1 MEFTKIIGVVK
12 MESKR
17 MINISSDISLSDAIV
32 CEITN
37 CKNDITVNFSEHGG
51 FFKKDKNNGKYY
63 RTSESSLILK
73 DCNIDDI
80 SIKEI
85 RMHKIS
91 EGLYCE
97 TMMDISLCDFL
108 SNINSGEYT
117 FEFVEEFYNS
127 GKALFIGYVKK
138 DDDHFWCHIKLSCG
152 DIVCYWKE
160 LKYDMPY

>member
-1 MEFTKIIGVVK
+1 

-63 RTSESSLILK
+63 RTSESSLIY
-73 DCNIDDI
+73 
-80 SIKEI
+80 
-85 RMHKIS
+85 
-91 EGLYCE
+91 EGKYCE
-97 TMMDISLCDFL
+97 TIKDISLCDFL

-117 FEFVEEFYNS
+117 FEFVEEYYNS